1 MAALF
6 DGKLGNAAYIRL
18 LQGHHALYADW
29 ERRHASWF
37 AGGLTNSGWQYQSRL
52 LAIESD
58 LRSLGARPT
67 LRVEETMASTQEIS
81 PPSSDTE
88 EVSWGSLYVIEG
100 SALGGQIIARK
111 LLLEFPGHLHRFFR
125 LSHGGN
131 RPTWKVFQGL
141 MANQLSDAGSRRTI
155 ALQARATFRVFQRM
169 LDAVMR

>member
-1 MAALF
+1 
-6 DGKLGNAAYIRL
+6 
-18 LQGHHALYADW
+18 
-29 ERRHASWF
+29 
-37 AGGLTNSGWQYQSRL
+37 
-52 LAIESD
+52 
-58 LRSLGARPT
+58 
-67 LRVEETMASTQEIS
+67 MASTQEIS

-155 ALQARATFRVFQRM
+155 ALQARATFRAFQRM
-169 LDAVMR
+169 LDAVTR